1 MPNWKKVIVSGSN
14 ASLNSLIVDNGI
26 TGSLFGTAS
35 FAVTSSYAISASQA
49 ITSSFITASNVFGP
63 YGSNSVISASFAQTS
78 SYAINMVVSGSIN
91 NVDYIDFNNTLSPL
105 PATVEGRIFWD
116 EDNGTLSLGMH
127 GGQVLQQIG
136 LEEYFYIKNQTG
148 VTLTNGSVIRSAGT
162 LGNSGRILGDYMI
175 ADGTIPYYYTL
186 GIATEDIID
195 GEDGYVTQFG
205 AVRGIDTTGTS
216 VGETWSDGDI
226 LWVSTTVLGGLTKFE
241 PDAPNLKIQMA
252 IVIKAGANG
261 ILFVRPELNSFL
273 TDLHNVN
280 DFSTTSSY
288 GDLLIKSGST
298 WINSKQLTGSYGL
311 TGSLTVIN
319 GGITSS
325 LQGTSSFAIQAV
337 TSSYADS
344 FTVKNNAIISGS
356 LTILQNL
363 TVFGSAS
370 ITYVSESTLNIGTNL
385 ITVNSNTPA
394 VRFGGLAVIDS
405 GSSPQVSGSW
415 LFDSIQNRWIFLH
428 QQTAVSALTSS
439 IGIMG
444 PETYNNQGNETQITL
459 NRLTKGYSGASGEH
473 IGDSQISDNGTTV
486 SIPGILV
493 VTGSITGSLFGTASF
508 ATAATT
514 ASYVLNAVSASFATS
529 ASFARNAVSSSYPI
543 AVTGSNLYSTDPA
556 AYIPDTNTNN
566 SVFLGFNAGQFIG
579 FSDNIMIGYNAGN
592 GGYSLYN
599 SNFLGN
605 SAGGGASDAYNS
617 NFLGYEAGSSAF
629 SSNFSN
635 FLGYQAGYSAFSAN
649 DSNFLGQSAGAE
661 ATNAYS
667 SNFLGYQAGLSAS
680 YANYSNFLGPSAGAE
695 ATNANSSNFLGY
707 QAGYAAFGADNSN
720 FFGFNAG
727 ADASNAVNSNFL
739 GPLAGYLAVSAYDS
753 NFFGYEA
760 GTNATNASSSNFL
773 GYQAG
778 TNATNANSSNFI
790 GYNAGGID
798 NSFAY
803 ATDANNSNFLG
814 TNAGAGATYA
824 YNSNFLGSSAGY
836 GAISANDSN
845 FFGYEAGY
853 GSIASS
859 SNFLGYRAGASANG
873 SNSNFIGYYA
883 GALAYN
889 ANDSNFIGTNAG
901 DFAQYAQYS
910 TLIGYRVAANVNFTN
925 GIGSNNIIIGT
936 NITLEDDRINS
947 INIGGLIFGS
957 DSYSTTTGNPFS
969 GSANGKV
976 GINQPNPEY
985 DFDVSGSGNYT
996 NGLTVSGSTTITGS
1010 LGVGTTGSAVVG
1022 RIDASN
1028 DVVAFATSDIHLKE
1042 NLKPIANALYKL
1054 DHIQGYTFDW
1064 KQDEKLVSQHGFT
1077 GRDIGVIAQEIEEIL
1092 PEVVITR
1099 DSGYKAVKYEK
1110 IVPFL
1115 IQCIKELKDEIEELK
1130 GAKTPKKTRKPRA
1143 KNKPE

>member
-35 FAVTSSYAISASQA
+35 FAISASQA
-49 ITSSFITASNVFGP
+49 QNSVSSSYALTASNVLGGNSNFIALWDTTSSLSSSFIYQSGTNIGINVTSSFRGNLDVRGAWTDTYTSGNGQLAVIGNISASNASGSGNGGVIVLGGSTSDADLTRTFVSLGGFKENNTNNNRAGYFSLGVRSGISPADIIERIRVSSTGLTSLTGSLIVSESVTANQGFTGSLFGTASHAVTSSYITASNVFGP

-136 LEEYFYIKNQTG
+136 LEEYFYVKNQTG
-148 VTLTNGSVIRSAGT
+148 VTLTNGAVIRSAGT

-186 GIATEDIID
+186 GIATEDIIN

-216 VGETWSDGDI
+216 VGETWNDGDI

-252 IVIKAGANG
+252 IVIKADANG

-319 GGITSS
+319 GGITGS
-325 LQGTSSFAIQAV
+325 LRGTSSFATQAI

-344 FTVKNNAIISGS
+344 FIVNNNAVISGS

-394 VRFGGLAVIDS
+394 VRFGGIAVIDS

-415 LFDSIQNRWIFLH
+415 LFDSTQNRWIFLH
-428 QQTAVSALTSS
+428 QQTVGSALTSS

-444 PETYNNQGNETQITL
+444 PETYNNQGNETQITQ
-459 NRLTKGYSGASGEH
+459 NRIIKGYSGASGEH
-473 IGDSQISDNGTTV
+473 VGDSQISDNGTTV

-493 VTGSITGSLFGTASF
+493 VTGSITGSLFGTASW
-508 ATAATT
+508 
-514 ASYVLNAVSASFATS
+514 
-529 ASFARNAVSSSYPI
+529 
-543 AVTGSNLYSTDPA
+543 
-556 AYIPDTNTNN
+556 
-566 SVFLGFNAGQFIG
+566 
-579 FSDNIMIGYNAGN
+579 
-592 GGYSLYN
+592 
-599 SNFLGN
+599 
-605 SAGGGASDAYNS
+605 
-617 NFLGYEAGSSAF
+617 
-629 SSNFSN
+629 
-635 FLGYQAGYSAFSAN
+635 
-649 DSNFLGQSAGAE
+649 
-661 ATNAYS
+661 ATNALTASSADNFTVRGNTSITGSVIISQSLAIGTPGVNVSPGRVFSVFASASNTITSNTANARFISDGQFFSSGPYIGTYYS
-667 SNFLGYQAGLSAS
+667 SPYASYIQVARPSDGAVYPLVLNPLGANVGVGTSDPQAGL
-680 YANYSNFLGPSAGAE
+680 
-695 ATNANSSNFLGY
+695 
-707 QAGYAAFGADNSN
+707 D
-720 FFGFNAG
+720 
-727 ADASNAVNSNFL
+727 V
-739 GPLAGYLAVSAYDS
+739 
-753 NFFGYEA
+753 
-760 GTNATNASSSNFL
+760 
-773 GYQAG
+773 
-778 TNATNANSSNFI
+778 
-790 GYNAGGID
+790 
-798 NSFAY
+798 
-803 ATDANNSNFLG
+803 
-814 TNAGAGATYA
+814 
-824 YNSNFLGSSAGY
+824 
-836 GAISANDSN
+836 
-845 FFGYEAGY
+845 
-853 GSIASS
+853 
-859 SNFLGYRAGASANG
+859 NG
-873 SNSNFIGYYA
+873 SG
-883 GALAYN
+883 
-889 ANDSNFIGTNAG
+889 
-901 DFAQYAQYS
+901 
-910 TLIGYRVAANVNFTN
+910 R
-925 GIGSNNIIIGT
+925 
-936 NITLEDDRINS
+936 
-947 INIGGLIFGS
+947 
-957 DSYSTTTGNPFS
+957 
-969 GSANGKV
+969 
-976 GINQPNPEY
+976 
-985 DFDVSGSGNYT
+985 YT
-996 NGLTVSGSTTITGS
+996 NGLIVTGSLTVISGAIEFQVTDTGVKIGNAIGDIHTVTGSLRISGSTTINGNGSFSGSVTITGS

-1028 DVVAFATSDIHLKE
+1028 DVVAFATSDINLKE

-1054 DHIQGYTFDW
+1054 DNIQGYTFDW

-1092 PEVVITR
+1092 PEVVTTR

-1130 GAKTPKKTRKPRA
+1130 GTKTPKKTRKPKA
-1143 KNKPE
+1143 KSKPE